1 MPLSPR
7 FLTVGTTTKW
17 CHRHL
22 RITAPTA
29 QLSKRLGF
37 CQLLYTGQ
45 IKEYLLA
52 TYSLRIDFFYLTG
65 FLRKSRCFQSVC
77 TMFLYQYAH
86 EYLSKEVNI
95 FSAHLHDVYH
105 NICTYAFIHI
115 QEDIGTNL
123 ATTTEKSSKVWKFEP
138 PNPSYETN
146 VHTHMPNSL
155 RYHGFTR
162 QSVQQWLLDK
172 VGAGKS
178 WTPRLLSLTVDR
190 RM

>member
-1 MPLSPR
+1 MTSSIWSASFGGFRRPICLENATFPTVFDRRDYDKMLSSPS
-7 FLTVGTTTKW
+7 KDN
-17 CHRHL
+17 CSDS
-22 RITAPTA
+22 TAFQETGLLPI
-29 QLSKRLGF
+29 
-37 CQLLYTGQ
+37 LYTGQ

-86 EYLSKEVNI
+86 EYLSKEVKI
-95 FSAHLHDVYH
+95 FSAHLHDVYL

-115 QEDIGTNL
+115 HEDIGTNL

-155 RYHGFTR
+155 SIMASRG
-162 QSVQQWLLDK
+162 K
-172 VGAGKS
+172 VYNN
-178 WTPRLLSLTVDR
+178 DC
-190 RM
+190 